1 MRMYPELLILLL
13 LNYKLR
19 PSEISDLESE
29 LSRLY
34 KSFRLEEIDYYQFC
48 RKHDILLDEIAPDCK
63 VQVANP
69 AALDPTAR
77 FEDVI
82 FSSNAVHA
90 VVVEKSDWEFFFFQK
105 VPRAPNLLSLR
116 LQTLGGRIFDKF
128 VDNKETISD
137 LQNLTLV
144 LTHLA
149 IFDRPNCSFS
159 TIFEGDYTKQNDDDA
174 GLFLLRDKQLVS
186 IGYGRRK
193 ERPIFLFERWLVFS
207 REKGDQQIGV
217 QRVRLEKLLLVL
229 YRRQSVD
236 AGVLTV
242 YWTQGTPQRQSIS
255 GAEIY
260 FNDMSAFVIWA
271 GFLSVATTAS
281 INDSVHQVK
290 SEDALTQSTW
300 EVSEVENSSVKF
312 LLDLGPISIDQALEQ
327 LLPFLRNKVLSTD
340 NSSGMWRQ
348 LDVLGKQVF
357 EQNEICRF
365 QSTNT

>member
-1 MRMYPELLILLL
+1 M
-13 LNYKLR
+13 
-19 PSEISDLESE
+19 
-29 LSRLY
+29 
-34 KSFRLEEIDYYQFC
+34 
-48 RKHDILLDEIAPDCK
+48 LDKIAPDCK

-82 FSSNAVHA
+82 FSPNLVHA
-90 VVVEKSDWEFFFFQK
+90 VVVEKSDWRSFFLQK

-116 LQTLGGRIFDKF
+116 LQSLGGRLFDKF
-128 VDNKETISD
+128 VDNKETLSD

-159 TIFEGDYTKQNDDDA
+159 TIFEGDYTQQDDDDA
-174 GLFLLRDKQLVS
+174 GPFLLRDKQLVS

-229 YRRQSVD
+229 YRRQSVG

-242 YWTQGTPQRQSIS
+242 YWNQGTPQRQSIS

-260 FNDMSAFVIWA
+260 FDDMSALVIWA
-271 GFLSVATTAS
+271 GFLSAATTAS
-281 INDSVHQVK
+281 INGSVNQRK
-290 SEDALTQSTW
+290 SEDAQTRPTW
-300 EVSEVENSSVKF
+300 EVPAVEYSSVKF
-312 LLDLGPISIDQALEQ
+312 LLDLGPMSIHQALEE
-327 LLPFLRNKVLSTD
+327 LLPFLINEVLSPD
-340 NSSGMWRQ
+340 NSSRMWKQ

-357 EQNEICRF
+357 ERNEFHRKILDMVNRWRKIG
-365 QSTNT
+365 TD